1 MTPERKEYLYQ
12 LCDFSDNSHTG
23 EFLANQIEI
32 VLKEIGPDRFSALVS
47 DNGANVRL
55 ARDHINQLYPH
66 IFNIRCI
73 AHAINLVAQDIVK
86 NEFAERLIRRC
97 NILCGGLKS
106 YCKSRWTTTCECI
119 ESILRLEQVLK
130 EASIKSYSIIF
141 LLFVNYYLN

>member
-97 NILCGGLKS
+97 NILCSFFKTSHQAG
-106 YCKSRWTTTCECI
+106 
-119 ESILRLEQVLK
+119 
-130 EASIKSYSIIF
+130 
-141 LLFVNYYLN
+141 